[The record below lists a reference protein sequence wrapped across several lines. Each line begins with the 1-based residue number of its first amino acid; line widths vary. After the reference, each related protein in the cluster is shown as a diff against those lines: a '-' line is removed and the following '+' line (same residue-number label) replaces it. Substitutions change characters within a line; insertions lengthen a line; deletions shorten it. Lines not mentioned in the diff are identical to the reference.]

1 MVARLGQGVKALF
14 GFRTKGLGGK
24 WPETPPPLLAGRL
37 WSDEVHPK
45 GVENKRLSIN
55 LFFSM
60 LSGVWGFFYFLFIY
74 IFYIYKSLPSLSN
87 SQHRGLPGGMKR
99 RNRSN
104 SFPLSGLGG
113 YWYPV
118 WRVQTCKICQP
129 ASNRCALV

>member
-14 GFRTKGLGGK
+14 GFRIKGLGGK

-60 LSGVWGFFYFLFIY
+60 LSGVWGFFISYLYIFFIY
-74 IFYIYKSLPSLSN
+74 IKPTPSLATRN
-87 SQHRGLPGGMKR
+87 IGVYQGG
-99 RNRSN
+99 
-104 SFPLSGLGG
+104 
-113 YWYPV
+113 
-118 WRVQTCKICQP
+118 
-129 ASNRCALV
+129 